1 MGKKVERDAAVK
13 KSRLA
18 GASFAEIA
26 RQYGLSSQRVRQIIR
41 RKDRD
46 EDYLRDSPFKP
57 LGLSKTSLNAL
68 AYSQFETI
76 EQVAAASDE
85 DILRIPQVGKDR
97 LLEIRKA
104 LVNWRASGAGA
115 ARPFE
120 GQWLQG
126 SDH

>member
-1 MGKKVERDAAVK
+1 MGRNVERNAAMMK
-13 KSRLA
+13 ARQA
-18 GASFAEIA
+18 GATFAEIG
-26 RQYGLSSQRVRQIIR
+26 RQHGLSVHRVRMIM
-41 RKDRD
+41 RKERD
-46 EDYLRDSPFKP
+46 NEYLRDSPFKP
-57 LGLSKTSLNAL
+57 LGLRKSLLKAL
-68 AYSQFETI
+68 TDSEFKTI

-85 DILRIPQVGKDR
+85 DILRIPRVGKDR